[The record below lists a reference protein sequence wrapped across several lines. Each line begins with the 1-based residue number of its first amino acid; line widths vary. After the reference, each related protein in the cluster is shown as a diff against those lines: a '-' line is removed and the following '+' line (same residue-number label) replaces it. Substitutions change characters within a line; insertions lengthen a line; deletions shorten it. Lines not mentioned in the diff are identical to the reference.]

1 MSSYPT
7 LGVVGVGSGLAM
19 TAVYFIYQMRG
30 TSGSG
35 KSNIIIEMILGSIA
49 ATLLGFGTLF
59 VMATFDLYV

>member
-30 TSGSG
+30 ASGSG
-35 KSNIIIEMILGSIA
+35 KANIIIEFVLGAIA
-49 ATLLGFGTLF
+49 STLLGFGTLF